1 MQLLIYTNTIQ
12 MDDII
17 RDSNGNKI
25 TTGDKV
31 KFMSRIDMIT
41 KEGTIT
47 KMAGGSFGIKDKDH
61 VALYKYKD
69 VQQYFVKVEQLP

>member
-1 MQLLIYTNTIQ
+1 

-31 KFMSRIDMIT
+31 KFLSRMDMIT
-41 KEGTIT
+41 KEGVIT
-47 KMAGGSFGIKDKDH
+47 KMTGGTFGIKCDRYIM
-61 VALYKYKD
+61 LYKYREVDKHMIS
-69 VQQYFVKVEQLP
+69 KIKK

>member
-1 MQLLIYTNTIQ
+1 

-17 RDSNGNKI
+17 RDSNGKKI

-31 KFMSRIDMIT
+31 SFYCKNDKIVR
-41 KEGTIT
+41 EGFIT

-61 VALYKYKD
+61 IALYKYRD
-69 VQQYFVKVEQLP
+69 VDRYMIRKVDEKEREE

>member
-1 MQLLIYTNTIQ
+1 

-47 KMAGGSFGIKDKDH
+47 KMSGGSFGIKDKDH
-61 VALYKYKD
+61 IALYKYQEVGKYMIRKID
-69 VQQYFVKVEQLP
+69 

>member
-1 MQLLIYTNTIQ
+1 MK
-12 MDDII
+12 DDII

-47 KMAGGSFGIKDKDH
+47 KMSGGSFGIKCDRYIM
-61 VALYKYKD
+61 LYKYKEVD
-69 VQQYFVKVEQLP
+69 KHMISKINEKKREE

>member
-1 MQLLIYTNTIQ
+1 

-17 RDSNGNKI
+17 RDSNGNEI

-31 KFMSRIDMIT
+31 KFMSKIDMIT

-47 KMAGGSFGIKDKDH
+47 KMVGGSFGIKDDDH
-61 VALYKYKD
+61 VALYKYQEVDK
-69 VQQYFVKVEQLP
+69 YMIRKIP

>member
-1 MQLLIYTNTIQ
+1 

-17 RDSNGNKI
+17 RYSNCNKI

-61 VALYKYKD
+61 IVLYKYRD
-69 VQQYFVKVEQLP
+69 VDRYMIRKVDEKEREE

>member
-1 MQLLIYTNTIQ
+1 MQQLTYINIIQ

-25 TTGDKV
+25 TSGDKV
-31 KFMSRIDMIT
+31 NFYCKNDSIM

-47 KMAGGSFGIKDKDH
+47 KMTGGTFGIRCSRY
-61 VALYKYKD
+61 VMLYKYKEVD
-69 VQQYFVKVEQLP
+69 KYMISKII

>member
-1 MQLLIYTNTIQ
+1 MK
-12 MDDII
+12 DDII

-47 KMAGGSFGIKDKDH
+47 KMSGGSFGIKDKDH
-61 VALYKYKD
+61 IALYKYRD
-69 VQQYFVKVEQLP
+69 VDRYMVRKVDEKKREE

>member
-1 MQLLIYTNTIQ
+1 

-17 RDSNGNKI
+17 RDSNGNTI

-47 KMAGGSFGIKDKDH
+47 KM
-61 VALYKYKD
+61 
-69 VQQYFVKVEQLP
+69 

>member
-1 MQLLIYTNTIQ
+1 

-31 KFMSRIDMIT
+31 KFLSRMDMIT
-41 KEGTIT
+41 KEGVIT
-47 KMAGGSFGIKDKDH
+47 KMIGGSFGIKDKDH
-61 VALYKYKD
+61 IALYKYRD
-69 VQQYFVKVEQLP
+69 VDKYMISKIKK

>member
-1 MQLLIYTNTIQ
+1 

-31 KFMSRIDMIT
+31 KFMSRIYMMT
-41 KEGTIT
+41 KEGVIT
-47 KMAGGSFGIKDKDH
+47 KMNIKKA
-61 VALYKYKD
+61 VVSMRGCSYNVPLGMLEAR
-69 VQQYFVKVEQLP
+69 

>member
-1 MQLLIYTNTIQ
+1 MQQLPYINTIQ

-47 KMAGGSFGIKDKDH
+47 KMAGGSFGIKCPKYIM
-61 VALYKYKD
+61 LYKYREVDKHIISKID
-69 VQQYFVKVEQLP
+69 KK

>member
-1 MQLLIYTNTIQ
+1 
-12 MDDII
+12 MDDTI

-41 KEGTIT
+41 KEGIIT
-47 KMAGGSFGIKDKDH
+47 KMTGGSFGIKDKDH
-61 VALYKYKD
+61 IALYKYRD
-69 VQQYFVKVEQLP
+69 VDRYMVRKVNEKEREK